1 VTGIHVSCVAKRRR
15 PVSPLSLSEQGV
27 WRGGIFAARKRYG
40 SLKAILSMTRLMK
53 PNRRKIH
60 LMFAS
65 PIYNHRP
72 KQTTRFER
80 ASSPFLRHLN
90 TGTLAFF
97 LLVALASLT
106 NIRGRE
112 GETKAS
118 IPVEAGK
125 TEIVI
130 ADFSFSPKTFT
141 VPAGATVTWTNHDK
155 VPHAVV
161 SVDNQFQ
168 KSPVLK
174 AGQTFSNTFAT
185 AGTYSYFCSIHPRMT
200 GKIIVN

>member
-1 VTGIHVSCVAKRRR
+1 
-15 PVSPLSLSEQGV
+15 
-27 WRGGIFAARKRYG
+27 
-40 SLKAILSMTRLMK
+40 
-53 PNRRKIH
+53 
-60 LMFAS
+60 
-65 PIYNHRP
+65 
-72 KQTTRFER
+72 
-80 ASSPFLRHLN
+80 LN

-106 NIRGRE
+106 SIRGRE
-112 GETKAS
+112 AETKAS
-118 IPVEAGK
+118 VPVKAGK

-141 VPAGATVTWTNHDK
+141 ISAGATVTWTNHDN
-155 VPHAVV
+155 VPHALV
-161 SVDNQFQ
+161 SADNQFR

-174 AGQTFSNTFAT
+174 AGQSFSNTFAT